1 MRWFNRYISSR
12 LKHAVSNVSR
22 VICNVERYRNCRNY
36 ILQRYG
42 HLSFGIS
49 QVSNPCRLRITIRV
63 CEQMEYIV
71 DFASREFSMRIVE
84 TAITFRNNFKIT
96 KRLNW
101 SITEMQRVFLIIY
114 NSLQSRSTGIDSAST
129 QSKNIRC
136 KNMAEARAK
145 FNYVVNMSRGMAL
158 LTRFIS

>member
-1 MRWFNRYISSR
+1 MFPGLSVTLNDIEIVEIIFYSDT
-12 LKHAVSNVSR
+12 
-22 VICNVERYRNCRNY
+22 VIFHSESAKF
-36 ILQRYG
+36 QT
-42 HLSFGIS
+42 
-49 QVSNPCRLRITIRV
+49 PCRLRITIRV
-63 CEQMEYIV
+63 CEQMGYIV

-136 KNMAEARAK
+136 KNMAETRAK